1 MGSTLTT
8 KSRET
13 SVLKE
18 VCQEIHR
25 TGSVTE
31 QQKVVLD
38 STFQK
43 GSQQALA
50 LVEEGKVSRFKFQP
64 SGRTVWVVKGRK
76 GEYQVLPESMFCTC
90 DDYYFRVMGEKRQ
103 LCYHLV
109 AQHVA
114 EALGKFHSSE
124 LTDSD
129 YDAVTAKW
137 RPSPP
142 MG

>member
-31 QQKVVLD
+31 QQKVVLAN
-38 STFQK
+38 TFQK